1 MKLSDVFDQLAYGE
15 LSSLSLAVDGEVEPR
30 EVNKIITHVNLG
42 LTELHKRFVLK
53 RKTLT
58 LQTLADKSRYVLL
71 AKYGESAGGSD
82 PYILDADDPF
92 KDDIIEVLR
101 LNDEKGNEVL
111 LGKTHLNGNRRN
123 TIEVVQ
129 PAYNILRF
137 VSDVEAG
144 TKFTVE
150 YQANHA
156 TIPKV
161 VDFESFDASKVDID
175 LPMTYLEALL
185 FFIAS
190 RVITPI
196 SNNLGSPQEG
206 TSYSALFEKE
216 CQDLAVQGLD
226 VDQAAINDRF
236 SYNGFV

>member
-15 LSSLSLAVDGEVEPR
+15 LSALSLAVDGEVEPR

-101 LNDEKGNEVL
+101 LKDAKGKEIP
-111 LGKTHLNGNRRN
+111 LGQTHIHVSPD

-137 VSDVEAG
+137 VTDVEAG

-150 YQANHA
+150 YQANHV

-196 SNNLGSPQEG
+196 SNNLGNPQEG